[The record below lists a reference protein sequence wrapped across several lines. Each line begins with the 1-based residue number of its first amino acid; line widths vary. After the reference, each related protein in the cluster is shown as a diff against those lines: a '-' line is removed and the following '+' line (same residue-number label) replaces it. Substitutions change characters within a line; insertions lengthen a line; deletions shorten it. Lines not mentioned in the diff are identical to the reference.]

1 MPNDRGFQK
10 RERKM
15 NQIERSSH
23 SRIQLA
29 ASELSS
35 LFDIALWQASVYPTD
50 ALPRACLMIRARR
63 NSRSSQS
70 GDDALRRSLVHELCP
85 RLRSPSPARTGSTD
99 CGPSLTACMAPVVTG

>member
-1 MPNDRGFQK
+1 MANERGFQK

-23 SRIQLA
+23 SRIQLT

-63 NSRSSQS
+63 NSRSSQRR
-70 GDDALRRSLVHELCP
+70 DDALRRSLVHELCP
-85 RLRSPSPARTGSTD
+85 RLRSPGPVRTGSTARV
-99 CGPSLTACMAPVVTG
+99 SRLSACMA

>member
-15 NQIERSSH
+15 NQIERLSH
-23 SRIQLA
+23 SGIQLT

-50 ALPRACLMIRARR
+50 ALPRASLMICAWR
-63 NSRSSQS
+63 NAGSSQS
-70 GDDALRRSLVHELCP
+70 RNDALRCRIVHEFSP
-85 RLRSPSPARTGSTD
+85 RLRGLGPPRTGSTD
-99 CGPSLTACMAPVVTG
+99 RGPSL